1 MKIIGL
7 TGSIAMGKSTAA
19 RMFTDM
25 GVPLHDSDAA
35 VHQFYEHD
43 AAELLAPHFPEAVV
57 AGRID
62 RGKLSG
68 YVINNSENMRLLES
82 IVHPF
87 VETSRNEFVSNHRVA
102 GQSLAVVDI
111 PLLFEIGGEQLVDV
125 VVVVSAAEET
135 QRQRALARQNM
146 TSEKFEAIK
155 AKQIPDAQKRMRAHY
170 VVSSDH
176 GFDHTRCQIQAL
188 IRALS

>member
-57 AGRID
+57 SGRID

-87 VETSRNEFVSNHRVA
+87 VETSRNEFVSNHRVT
-102 GQSLAVVDI
+102 GQILAVVDI

-170 VVSSDH
+170 VVSSDY

>member
-1 MKIIGL
+1 
-7 TGSIAMGKSTAA
+7 
-19 RMFTDM
+19 
-25 GVPLHDSDAA
+25 
-35 VHQFYEHD
+35 
-43 AAELLAPHFPEAVV
+43 
-57 AGRID
+57 
-62 RGKLSG
+62 
-68 YVINNSENMRLLES
+68 MRLLES

-135 QRQRALARQNM
+135 QRQRAFARQNM
-146 TSEKFEAIK
+146 TLEKFEAIK
-155 AKQIPDAQKRMRAHY
+155 AKQIPDTQKRMRAHY
-170 VVSSDH
+170 VVSSDY
-176 GFDHTRCQIQAL
+176 GFDHTRCQIEAL

>member
-1 MKIIGL
+1 MKIVGL

-19 RMFTDM
+19 KMFTEM

-35 VHQFYEHD
+35 VHRFYERD
-43 AAELLAPHFPEAVV
+43 AAERLAPHFPEAII
-57 AGRID
+57 GGKID

-87 VETSRNEFVSNHRVA
+87 VESSRDAFISEHRYA
-102 GQSLAVVDI
+102 GRNLVVVDI

-125 VVVVSAAEET
+125 IVVVSATEET
-135 QRQRALARQNM
+135 QRQRALARENM
-146 TSEKFEAIK
+146 TLEKFEAIK
-155 AKQIPDAQKRMRAHY
+155 ARQIPDAQKRMRAHY
-170 VVSSDH
+170 VVSSEY
-176 GFDHTRCQIQAL
+176 GFDHTRHQIRDL